1 MKGEERAKIPASSVT
16 LQIFALPLHQASSH
30 FLGQRIILAGVL
42 NVLCLSNGNVGVYK
56 MVVVLNK
63 MDPFAILWHSNR
75 SGSKVFHG
83 TISSVCFTL
92 QNAGISIVGFL
103 DFSNNYRLKFSSRC
117 LKIEIGLLEFQH
129 KSSHEPSKTDLM
141 KIILLVDLL
150 LDLTICSELEKIG
163 VLLPRHLCWI
173 NIRLSQAFL

>member
-1 MKGEERAKIPASSVT
+1 MENSCVFDRPLYRREQEPEIDHERRVKEKERARIPASSVT

-42 NVLCLSNGNVGVYK
+42 NVLCLSNGNAGVYK

-83 TISSVCFTL
+83 TMSSVCFTL

-103 DFSNNYRLKFSSRC
+103 DFSNNY
-117 LKIEIGLLEFQH
+117 
-129 KSSHEPSKTDLM
+129 
-141 KIILLVDLL
+141 
-150 LDLTICSELEKIG
+150 
-163 VLLPRHLCWI
+163 
-173 NIRLSQAFL
+173 